1 MNSFT
6 HRRILAFVI
15 DVLIVAIISSLVTM
29 AIPETKEYKN
39 ALKGYKETTT
49 KYANKEIDE
58 KTFTN
63 DFKSYSYIMNKESV
77 SVSIVSLIMIIVYFV
92 VICYFMNGQT
102 IGKRILRLKII
113 SNNGN
118 KLTMNNFLLRSL
130 IINSILLNL
139 IELFSILFLKK
150 DMYFKVNDIMSY
162 VFGGIYIVCIGLI
175 TFRKDK
181 RGLHD
186 YLANTKVVYLNGKVK
201 EEDMEKEFE
210 KNKDSKIK
218 DAQIIEKKV

>member
-139 IELFSILFLKK
+139 I
-150 DMYFKVNDIMSY
+150 
-162 VFGGIYIVCIGLI
+162 
-175 TFRKDK
+175 
-181 RGLHD
+181 
-186 YLANTKVVYLNGKVK
+186 
-201 EEDMEKEFE
+201 
-210 KNKDSKIK
+210 
-218 DAQIIEKKV
+218 